1 MSGIIGRSATEVEHL
16 KRHRQLLWES
26 ACDVNNNMRQRLTV
40 AGWVVNA
47 DTHTLEPPGD
57 RVDASLCVL
66 ETTADKSGERALV
79 DAGIATEIKMLTSK
93 KSRERFA

>member
-1 MSGIIGRSATEVEHL
+1 M
-16 KRHRQLLWES
+16 
-26 ACDVNNNMRQRLTV
+26 NNIVRRLTV
-40 AGWVVNA
+40 TGWVANA
-47 DTHTLEPPGD
+47 DLHTLEPPGD